1 MEEDNLPPSR
11 CKTEANKFVFNR
23 YKLLELLHGNK
34 LVRTESDNTAAAAAS
49 LRPRMV
55 WLAGSGL
62 VVIVIRIHVEQTCEW
77 QPCFSYPIPHSCFRP
92 QRTQANAAFDDDRK
106 ELWMLRFQRL
116 QQTQSRAEHQSIRS
130 SVCNNYR
137 HISIKTRIP
146 RRNQRPQRMRWK
158 WKMVPK
164 RICCGFCAEP
174 KIINCYWI
182 PSFHPQSLKGNSPY
196 YNASGTLVTTLL
208 ILITTLGLMI
218 QSRLKIINTSKLKF

>member
-1 MEEDNLPPSR
+1 MEWDNLPPSR

-116 QQTQSRAEHQSIRS
+116 QQTQSRAEQNINPSVVQIAIIIDIFQLKREFLGEINDHNEWDGNGKWSQRGFVVGSVPSRRLSIAIGSHRFTPRAWK
-130 SVCNNYR
+130 VIH
-137 HISIKTRIP
+137 HII
-146 RRNQRPQRMRWK
+146 MRV
-158 WKMVPK
+158 VP
-164 RICCGFCAEP
+164 
-174 KIINCYWI
+174 W
-182 PSFHPQSLKGNSPY
+182 
-196 YNASGTLVTTLL
+196 
-208 ILITTLGLMI
+208 
-218 QSRLKIINTSKLKF
+218 